1 MADRLTLVVRR
12 ATVVVLASTLAA
24 APLAAQQKLDLA
36 TKQASHARMVKELAA
51 IAERSVRDH
60 KYHGDA
66 AAKAL
71 WAEMAQLGDKAPWK
85 LRLDGALAH
94 LRLGATREG
103 IAILEAADDALA
115 GKRIDGDVDARNSVR
130 FYLGMAWLRLAEN
143 ENCCARKAPES
154 CILPLHDAAL
164 HTSAPEGATKAMPWF
179 EAVIANTAA
188 GDYWRLSSVW
198 LLNLAH
204 MALGQ

>member
-1 MADRLTLVVRR
+1 MVDRLTLVVRP
-12 ATVVVLASTLAA
+12 ATVVALAALAA
-24 APLAAQQKLDLA
+24 APLAGQQRLA
-36 TKQASHARMVKELAA
+36 PAATQASHARMVKELAA

-66 AAKAL
+66 AAKGL

-115 GKRIDGDVDARNSVR
+115 G
-130 FYLGMAWLRLAEN
+130 
-143 ENCCARKAPES
+143 
-154 CILPLHDAAL
+154 
-164 HTSAPEGATKAMPWF
+164 
-179 EAVIANTAA
+179 
-188 GDYWRLSSVW
+188 
-198 LLNLAH
+198 
-204 MALGQ
+204 